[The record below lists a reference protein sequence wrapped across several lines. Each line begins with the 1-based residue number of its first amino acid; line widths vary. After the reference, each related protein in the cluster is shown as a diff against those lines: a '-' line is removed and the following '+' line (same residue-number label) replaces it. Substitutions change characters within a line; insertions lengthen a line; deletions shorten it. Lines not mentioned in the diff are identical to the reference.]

1 MVLIRFRANGN
12 ENIEQELTV
21 NNNVESDNLGP
32 DCFDKISV
40 SANGNQ
46 NNEQGIMIDNNAEAN
61 MEWTTVRP
69 KNK

>member
-1 MVLIRFRANGN
+1 METKNF
-12 ENIEQELTV
+12 EQELTV
-21 NNNVESDNLGP
+21 NNNVESDILGP